1 MGTLTVFPLDSL
13 VQSLGDWLALPKQS
27 RWLIQTIPIIYV
39 IQFAR
44 RPPGFSGSLFTLVAN
59 KDIHVLHAEIV
70 DLLAKDEIQPVP
82 PANMKSGF
90 YSPYFIV
97 PKKSGELRLIL
108 DLQVLNQALHK
119 LPFKIVMQK
128 HIPSYTYTVLSRL
141 DFTSTQTV
149 SSFLQGSDI
158 PVQGPPLQ
166 VFPVSPYLCQGCGAL
181 ALLGKVVILI
191 LYKLM
196 SLL

>member
-1 MGTLTVFPLDSL
+1 MGTLAVVPLDSL

-27 RWLIQTIPIIYV
+27 RWLVQTIPVIYV
-39 IQFAR
+39 IQFAGH
-44 RPPGFSGSLFTLVAN
+44 PPGFSGALFTSVGN
-59 KDIHVLHAEIV
+59 KDIHVLHAEIAV
-70 DLLAKDEIQPVP
+70 LLAKDEIQPVP

-119 LPFKIVMQK
+119 LPFKILMQK

-141 DFTSTQTV
+141 DFISTQTV

-158 PVQGPPLQ
+158 PVTRSSPSGFPCL
-166 VFPVSPYLCQGCGAL
+166 PVSSPMLR
-181 ALLGKVVILI
+181 KVHLPC
-191 LYKLM
+191 
-196 SLL
+196 